1 MTRSAFRLAALGL
14 CAGLLF
20 TICTGCAPAA
30 PASSQAP
37 ASSAAEST
45 LTVTLPDP
53 LPEPIQP
60 TEEELAAL
68 TDAIEAGFRAE
79 WDQPGRY
86 LTAQLDSV
94 RLVPQEEWTDYE
106 VILTVR
112 KFWLMGKSWMDC
124 IADPGGCL
132 LMAQTT
138 TEYTP
143 ETLISGPQYSDGVTT
158 HMYLAVY
165 GANMEDFEIVKGLE
179 GFESVEGAEGWIIA
193 DQWGYYT
200 SSELPEPSPDPAQEE
215 LGLTRAQWITLQHQT
230 RALAL
235 SGIFRDLENP
245 LEELT
250 PAECAW
256 YLYAR
261 SESWFGLTGEGRTE
275 TSSSII
281 FQADFAEENAS
292 WTSDWRGGGP
302 YMPAAL
308 QGPEEVFPSQDP
320 DQETIRAAL
329 DADPNAIVYERTGDT
344 VTATLTLPLESGTI
358 AMEYT
363 FGLVPDSTGPVSR
376 TYLQSA
382 RRL

>member
-1 MTRSAFRLAALGL
+1 MTFRLFRFAALAL
-14 CAGLLF
+14 CAGLIF

-30 PASSQAP
+30 SASSGAP
-37 ASSAAEST
+37 ASSVAAEST
-45 LTVTLPDP
+45 APEPTTIPLPDP
-53 LPEPIQP
+53 LPEALQP

-68 TDAIEAGFRAE
+68 TDAIEAGFRAD
-79 WDQPGRY
+79 WDRPGRY
-86 LTAQLDSV
+86 LTARLDSV
-94 RLVPQEEWTDYE
+94 RVIPPKEWEDLELPLADGNTHLE
-106 VILTVR
+106 
-112 KFWLMGKSWMDC
+112 GESWMDC

-143 ETLISGPQYSDGVTT
+143 EALVGVPQYSDGVMT
-158 HMYLAVY
+158 HVYLAVN
-165 GANMEDFEIVKGLE
+165 GD
-179 GFESVEGAEGWIIA
+179 EGWTIA
-193 DQWGYYT
+193 DQWGNYKG
-200 SSELPEPSPDPAQEE
+200 SELPEPSPDPAQEE
-215 LGLTRAQWITLQHQT
+215 LGLTRNQWVMLQHQT

-235 SGIFRDLENP
+235 SGIFRDLNAP
-245 LEELT
+245 LNDLTAEEW
-250 PAECAW
+250 AN

-261 SESWFGLTGEGRTE
+261 SESWSGLTGEGRTE

-302 YMPAAL
+302 CMPKAL
-308 QGPEEVFPSQDP
+308 KGPEEVLPAQNP
-320 DQETIRAAL
+320 DEETIRAAL

-344 VTATLTLPLESGTI
+344 VTATLTLPLENGTI

>member
-1 MTRSAFRLAALGL
+1 MTRSTFRLAALGL

-20 TICTGCAPAA
+20 TSCTGCA

-60 TEEELAAL
+60 TEEDLAAI
-68 TDAIEAGFRAE
+68 TDVLETRFRVD
-79 WDQPGRY
+79 WDRPGRY
-86 LTAQLDSV
+86 LTARLDSV
-94 RLVPQEEWTDYE
+94 QVIPPKEWAGLHIPLTDN
-106 VILTVR
+106 TP
-112 KFWLMGKSWMDC
+112 WLDGRSWMDC
-124 IADPGGCL
+124 ITDPGGCL
-132 LMAQTT
+132 LMVRTT

-143 ETLISGPQYSDGVTT
+143 ETMIGAPQYSDGVAD
-158 HMYLAVY
+158 HVYLALK
-165 GANMEDFEIVKGLE
+165 EET
-179 GFESVEGAEGWIIA
+179 GWTIA

-215 LGLTRAQWITLQHQT
+215 LGLTRNQWVMLQHQT

-235 SGIFRDLENP
+235 SGIFRDLDDP
-245 LEELT
+245 LTELT
-250 PAECAW
+250 AEEWAN

-261 SESWFGLTGEGRTE
+261 SESWFGLAEDGSTE
-275 TSSSII
+275 APAGTI
-281 FQADFAEENAS
+281 FRADFTDRISGEDP
-292 WTSDWRGGGP
+292 T
-302 YMPAAL
+302 PAAL
-308 QGPEEVFPSQDP
+308 ENTEEPLP
-320 DQETIRAAL
+320 APCAACEEIKTLL
-329 DADPNAIVYERTGDT
+329 DADPNAIVYSRTGDV

-363 FGLVPDSTGPVSR
+363 FGLVPDDPAPFSR

-382 RRL
+382 HRL

>member
-1 MTRSAFRLAALGL
+1 MTRSTFHLAALGL

-20 TICTGCAPAA
+20 TSCTGCAPAA
-30 PASSQAP
+30 PASSGAP
-37 ASSAAEST
+37 AGSAAEST

-60 TEEELAAL
+60 TEEDLAAI
-68 TDAIEAGFRAE
+68 TDVLETRFRVD
-79 WDQPGRY
+79 WDRPGRY
-86 LTAQLDSV
+86 LTARLDSV
-94 RLVPQEEWTDYE
+94 QVIPPKEWAGLQIPLTDN
-106 VILTVR
+106 TP
-112 KFWLMGKSWMDC
+112 WLDGRSWMDC
-124 IADPGGCL
+124 ITDPGGCL

-165 GANMEDFEIVKGLE
+165 GANMEDFEIVKGAE

-215 LGLTRAQWITLQHQT
+215 LDLTRAQWLMLQHQT

-235 SGIFRDLENP
+235 SGIFRDLDDP
-245 LEELT
+245 LQELT

-261 SESWFGLTGEGRTE
+261 SESWFGLTDEGRTQ
-275 TSSSII
+275 TPSSII
-281 FQADFAEENAS
+281 FQADFTAENGVWAA
-292 WTSDWRGGGP
+292 DWRGGGP
-302 YMPAAL
+302 CMPKAL
-308 QGPEEVFPSQDP
+308 KGPEEVLPAQNP
-320 DQETIRAAL
+320 DEETIRAAL

-358 AMEYT
+358 AMDYT

-382 RRL
+382 RRV

>member
-1 MTRSAFRLAALGL
+1 MTRSAFRLAALAL
-14 CAGLLF
+14 CAGLIF
-20 TICTGCAPAA
+20 TGCAPAA
-30 PASSQAP
+30 PASSGAP
-37 ASSAAEST
+37 AGSAAEST

-60 TEEELAAL
+60 TEEDL
-68 TDAIEAGFRAE
+68 TAITDVLETRSRVD
-79 WDQPGRY
+79 WDRPGRY
-86 LTAQLDSV
+86 LTARLDSV
-94 RLVPQEEWTDYE
+94 QVIPPKEWAGLQIPLTDN
-106 VILTVR
+106 TP
-112 KFWLMGKSWMDC
+112 WLDGRSWMDC
-124 IADPGGCL
+124 ITAPGGCL
-132 LMAQTT
+132 LMVRTT

-143 ETLISGPQYSDGVTT
+143 EAILCAPQYSDGVAD
-158 HMYLAVY
+158 HVYLALK
-165 GANMEDFEIVKGLE
+165 EET
-179 GFESVEGAEGWIIA
+179 GWTIA
-193 DQWGYYT
+193 DGWRYYMGGEPPT
-200 SSELPEPSPDPAQEE
+200 PSTDPMQQELE
-215 LGLTRAQWITLQHQT
+215 LTMQQWITLQHQT

-235 SGIFRDLENP
+235 SGIFRNLEDP
-245 LEELT
+245 LTELT

-261 SESWFGLTGEGRTE
+261 SESWFGLTEEGRTE
-275 TSSSII
+275 TSSGII

-302 YMPAAL
+302 CMPKAL
-308 QGPEEVFPSQDP
+308 KGPEEVFPAQNP
-320 DQETIRAAL
+320 DEETIRAAL

-376 TYLQSA
+376 TYLQTA

>member
-20 TICTGCAPAA
+20 TSCTGCAPAA

-60 TEEELAAL
+60 TEEDLAAI
-68 TDAIEAGFRAE
+68 TDVLETRFRVD
-79 WDQPGRY
+79 WDRPGRY
-86 LTAQLDSV
+86 LTARLDSV
-94 RLVPQEEWTDYE
+94 QVIPPKEWAGLQIPLTDN
-106 VILTVR
+106 TP
-112 KFWLMGKSWMDC
+112 WLDGRSCLDC
-124 IADPGGCL
+124 ITDPGGCL
-132 LMAQTT
+132 LMVRTT

-143 ETLISGPQYSDGVTT
+143 EAILCAPQYSDGVAD
-158 HMYLAVY
+158 HVYLALK
-165 GANMEDFEIVKGLE
+165 EET
-179 GFESVEGAEGWIIA
+179 GWTIA
-193 DQWGYYT
+193 DGWRYYMGGEPPT
-200 SSELPEPSPDPAQEE
+200 PSTDPMQQELE
-215 LGLTRAQWITLQHQT
+215 LTMQQWITLQHQT

-235 SGIFRDLENP
+235 SGIFRNLEDP
-245 LEELT
+245 LTELT

-261 SESWFGLTGEGRTE
+261 SESWFGLTEEGRTQ

-302 YMPAAL
+302 CMPKAL
-308 QGPEEVFPSQDP
+308 KGPEEVFPAQNP
-320 DQETIRAAL
+320 DEETIRAAL

-382 RRL
+382 RRV

>member
-53 LPEPIQP
+53 LPESIQP
-60 TEEELAAL
+60 TEEDLAAI
-68 TDAIEAGFRAE
+68 TDVLETRFRVD
-79 WDQPGRY
+79 WDRPGRY
-86 LTAQLDSV
+86 LTARLDSV
-94 RLVPQEEWTDYE
+94 QVIPPKEWAGLDLPLATATD
-106 VILTVR
+106 
-112 KFWLMGKSWMDC
+112 WLDGRSWMDC
-124 IADPGGCL
+124 ITDPGGCL
-132 LMAQTT
+132 LMVRTT

-143 ETLISGPQYSDGVTT
+143 ETMIGAPQYSDGVAD
-158 HMYLAVY
+158 HVYLALK
-165 GANMEDFEIVKGLE
+165 EET
-179 GFESVEGAEGWIIA
+179 GWTIA

-200 SSELPEPSPDPAQEE
+200 SSELPEPSPDPIQEE
-215 LGLTRAQWITLQHQT
+215 LDLTRAQWLMLQHQT

-235 SGIFRDLENP
+235 SGIFRNLEDP
-245 LEELT
+245 LTELT

-261 SESWFGLTGEGRTE
+261 SESWFGLTEEGRTE

-302 YMPAAL
+302 CMPKAL
-308 QGPEEVFPSQDP
+308 KGPEEVFPAQNP

-344 VTATLTLPLESGTI
+344 VTATLTLPLENGTI

-376 TYLQSA
+376 TWLQSA

>member
-1 MTRSAFRLAALGL
+1 MTRSTFRLAALAL

-20 TICTGCAPAA
+20 TLCTGCAPSAA
-30 PASSQAP
+30 PSDPAP
-37 ASSAAEST
+37 QST
-45 LTVTLPDP
+45 PPYFVPLPMPDP

-68 TDAIEAGFRAE
+68 TDAIEAQFQAE

-143 ETLISGPQYSDGVTT
+143 EAILCGPQYSDGVMT
-158 HMYLAVY
+158 HVYLAVN
-165 GANMEDFEIVKGLE
+165 GE
-179 GFESVEGAEGWIIA
+179 EGWTIA
-193 DQWGYYT
+193 DQWGYYKG
-200 SSELPEPSPDPAQEE
+200 SELPEPSPDPAQEE
-215 LGLTRAQWITLQHQT
+215 LGLTRNQWVMLQHQT

-235 SGIFRDLENP
+235 SGIFRDLDDP
-245 LEELT
+245 LTELT
-250 PAECAW
+250 AEEWAN

-261 SESWFGLTGEGRTE
+261 SESWFGLTEEGRTE

-281 FQADFAEENAS
+281 FQADFTAENGVWAA
-292 WTSDWRGGGP
+292 DWRGGGP
-302 YMPAAL
+302 CMPKAL
-308 QGPEEVFPSQDP
+308 KGPEEVFPAQNP
-320 DQETIRAAL
+320 DEETIRAAL